1 MREQIFHYV
10 PPTVVQQRGGAKY
23 AHEARMTSTVHDSI
37 RTSDVFDE
45 ENLPTPP
52 VSCVTDTGGQKHVQF
67 DLSRNVKSSV
77 SSTPARGDAPR
88 SAAQLPYLDVS
99 QIAELAPG
107 NLQGEN
113 MTQFGNVM
121 ESSSFIRTIEEAAWE
136 LKKIKEVKIDKF
148 KGGYSAGAAFK
159 FNSWLKDVETC
170 VREQGL
176 SDTEAVK
183 LVKDST
189 EDSAKSEVEFHLDTN
204 PEATYNSLLTHL
216 KTAFQTSETFETLI
230 AQFYSKT
237 QKVKEMFDEYGDEI
251 QNLGRRIIAVNPEWR
266 KEANAAMKHQLV
278 TGMQDLVL
286 QPLARTH
293 LEEIVSEA
301 ISLGSGYGIPV
312 SSQSTTI
319 SQETQTDSRDKTI
332 RDIIKVLHTIR
343 VMMSYQG
350 LMARHG
356 SILHATIV
364 KTRAILP
371 DCVQS

>member
-1 MREQIFHYV
+1 M
-10 PPTVVQQRGGAKY
+10 
-23 AHEARMTSTVHDSI
+23 
-37 RTSDVFDE
+37 
-45 ENLPTPP
+45 
-52 VSCVTDTGGQKHVQF
+52 
-67 DLSRNVKSSV
+67 
-77 SSTPARGDAPR
+77 
-88 SAAQLPYLDVS
+88 
-99 QIAELAPG
+99 
-107 NLQGEN
+107 
-113 MTQFGNVM
+113 
-121 ESSSFIRTIEEAAWE
+121 
-136 LKKIKEVKIDKF
+136 
-148 KGGYSAGAAFK
+148 
-159 FNSWLKDVETC
+159 
-170 VREQGL
+170 
-176 SDTEAVK
+176 
-183 LVKDST
+183 KDST

-237 QKVKEMFDEYGDEI
+237 QKVMETFDEYGDEI

-293 LEEIVSEA
+293 LEASVALSYTSFRAKLARLFGTRVKGKQTTLLTTTKGQIKEIVSET

-319 SQETQTDSRDKTI
+319 LVKKIKQIDPRDKTI

-356 SILHATIV
+356 SILHATIA

-371 DCVQS
+371 DCVQN